1 MFTKGHPYY
10 KGAGHRKGR
19 CGRKKSPGDVMRYLT
34 EQIDSNWGVLVE
46 RLIEQAKNGDREA
59 LLYCFDR
66 RLGKPKATTEIE
78 GGEALGAGLVLQ
90 ILAVI
95 AEQRRLSVESRGLL
109 KEGDTIAHGTG
120 EEGLSERVDTAEES
134 KGSTGCNGA
143 EV

>member
-19 CGRKKSPGDVMRYLT
+19 CGRKKSPRDVMRYLT

-78 GGEALGAGLVLQ
+78 GGEALGAGMVLQ

-95 AEQRRLSVESRGLL
+95 AEQRRLSEPLESRGLL
-109 KEGDTIAHGTG
+109 EEGDTNAIEQSEDERK
-120 EEGLSERVDTAEES
+120 EEVRPFQT
-134 KGSTGCNGA
+134 
-143 EV
+143 

>member
-19 CGRKKSPGDVMRYLT
+19 CGRKKSPRDVMRYLT

-78 GGEALGAGLVLQ
+78 GGEALSAGLVLQ

-95 AEQRRLSVESRGLL
+95 AEQRRLPEPPQLESRGLL
-109 KEGDTIAHGTG
+109 KEGDTNAHGTG
-120 EEGLSERVDTAEES
+120 EEGLSERVSEE
-134 KGSTGCNGA
+134 TP
-143 EV
+143 ERI